1 MYTNIWEHSS
11 IYMGSQT
18 LLDLRILR
26 CVLKYV
32 HQGPDPRGCDFS
44 GSLGVE
50 PRHEDVLKVPR

>member
-1 MYTNIWEHSS
+1 
-11 IYMGSQT
+11 MGSQT